1 MLTELGKRIDER
13 SENFNEE
20 LRKTRSKMKNSIAER
35 KKKKKKPTLE
45 EMNSSL
51 SDSEELICDLND
63 RIMEVT

>member
-1 MLTELGKRIDER
+1 MLTELGKRIDEC

-35 KKKKKKPTLE
+35 KKKKPTLE

>member
-35 KKKKKKPTLE
+35 KKKKPTLE

>member
-35 KKKKKKPTLE
+35 KKKNPTLE
-45 EMNSSL
+45 EMTSSL